1 MQNSKVQR
9 GADFEVQQQSLKQS
23 QLEQIWHMQRV
34 CRVKS
39 SKVQEQKWNITPP
52 FSLYPNLTSAA
63 NNEHEQKQIYVF
75 QLYFIALIPKQPQF
89 VIIFLESTT
98 FPTT

>member
-1 MQNSKVQR
+1 MQSKV
-9 GADFEVQQQSLKQS
+9 KQS
-23 QLEQIWHMQRV
+23 TGTEMEH
-34 CRVKS
+34 
-39 SKVQEQKWNITPP
+39 NAA
-52 FSLYPNLTSAA
+52 FSLHPNLTSAA